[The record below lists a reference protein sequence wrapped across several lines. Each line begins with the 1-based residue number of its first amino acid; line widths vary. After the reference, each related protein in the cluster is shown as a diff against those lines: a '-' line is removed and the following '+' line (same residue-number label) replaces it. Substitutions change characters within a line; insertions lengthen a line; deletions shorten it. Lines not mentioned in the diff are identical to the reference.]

1 MHPAINLDALKVLD
15 AIDKKGS
22 FAAAAESLFRVPSAL
37 TYTVQKLEQDLGSRL
52 FERKGTRAQLT
63 AVGQLVLTQG
73 REILAATARLED
85 AVRQLETGWETS
97 IALALDSILPDEP
110 LMKTV
115 AAFTDLGKQ
124 VTISLSKEVLGGGWD
139 ALYSGRADIAIGVSG
154 ELPRGQYELCPLGEV
169 AFVFAVAPQHP
180 LAQHSAE
187 IPAEAL
193 LQFPSIVVS
202 DSSQSLLQRSSG
214 IFASRQ
220 QIRVSSMTDKVRLQQ
235 QGTGVG
241 FLPLHLIRQ
250 QLEDGTLV
258 VRNVALPRPP
268 LPMYMAWRKGE
279 SGKALSWFVQHL
291 QQQTWLTG
299 LAT

>member
-1 MHPAINLDALKVLD
+1 MNPVISLDALKVLD

-52 FERKGTRAQLT
+52 FERKGTRAELT
-63 AVGQLVLTQG
+63 DVGLLVLTQG
-73 REILAATARLED
+73 REILAAAARLED
-85 AVRQLETGWETS
+85 AVRQLETGWETAVS
-97 IALALDSILPDEP
+97 LALDSILPDEP
-110 LMKTV
+110 VMKSI
-115 AAFTDLGKQ
+115 AEFTHLGKQ
-124 VTISLSKEVLGGGWD
+124 VTISLSKEALGGGWD

-154 ELPRGQYELCPLGEV
+154 ELPRGQYELQPLGEV
-169 AFVFAVAPQHP
+169 EFVFAIAPTHP
-180 LAQHSAE
+180 LAQHDAE
-187 IPAEAL
+187 IPSEAL
-193 LQFPSIVVS
+193 LQFPSIVVA

-220 QIRVSSMTDKVRLQQ
+220 QIRVSSMADKVRLQQ

-250 QLEDGTLV
+250 QLDEGTLV
-258 VRNVALPRPP
+258 VRKVAVPRPP

-279 SGKALSWFVQHL
+279 CGKALNWFVEHL
-291 QQQTWLTG
+291 CRQQWFTY
-299 LAT
+299 